1 MDRSHLIDSVS
12 IPLVIWN
19 DKNLNPTEKILLT
32 DIIGLI
38 RSGRKCF
45 KSNQSFADLVGL
57 SRDRASKIISDLSK
71 RGYIKVSFDKKSSS
85 NFDKRIITLS
95 SDFRK
100 KLLGGLAFEDSST
113 DTKMTETEEGGIVTS
128 NQGYSYQQLGGIVTS
143 NSHKKSIE
151 EVNKESLIS
160 NEESVDSSGDGLKD
174 LFGGKVES
182 TSKPKSKK
190 KEKGSAARAHAAL
203 LPIETF
209 YKEDY
214 FPDFKYNYSRDRK
227 QINEIID
234 QIEKMMLR
242 RGQVPTTDSVI
253 EFFKIT
259 VQNAPAFYQKKSL
272 TYINDK
278 LAEMVE
284 EIKKKR
290 NGQSTTS
297 QSRRSFR
304 DLDIV

>member
-1 MDRSHLIDSVS
+1 MKKLIPANGFGTVQRDVMKMKMSAYSKLVYCLLMTYKGDKEMCYPSLSTISSDLEISKSTVIRAIKELEDNSLLHVLRGKKESGENTVNKYIPDVLYQEIEIDSG
-12 IPLVIWN
+12 
-19 DKNLNPTEKILLT
+19 DKNNGGGGTPQTP
-32 DIIGLI
+32 
-38 RSGRKCF
+38 
-45 KSNQSFADLVGL
+45 
-57 SRDRASKIISDLSK
+57 
-71 RGYIKVSFDKKSSS
+71 RGTPQTPGVVSQVDHKNNNKK
-85 NFDKRIITLS
+85 N
-95 SDFRK
+95 
-100 KLLGGLAFEDSST
+100 
-113 DTKMTETEEGGIVTS
+113 
-128 NQGYSYQQLGGIVTS
+128 N
-143 NSHKKSIE
+143 
-151 EVNKESLIS
+151 NKESLIS